1 MGKYLDMLWM
11 EERKPNGHRNAHLYP
26 CTLKAEMGLRVQGHP
41 ELLCISKL
49 EGKRKTNKNGV
60 SIRYGDLKTAI
71 QTTMI
76 VSLTKIHTGCWS
88 YE

>member
-11 EERKPNGHRNAHLYP
+11 EERKPDGHRNAHLYP

-71 QTTMI
+71 QTTVI
-76 VSLTKIHTGCWS
+76 VPPYSNTLACWS